1 MSMNMLVDSLFMKTG
16 EWLHPDLNHG
26 PPIGPHWDYG
36 VRGSSQTF
44 RIFPDGNILPK

>member
-1 MSMNMLVDSLFMKTG
+1 MFQNLIRTG
-16 EWLHPDLNHG
+16 NRPLS
-26 PPIGPHWDYG
+26 IHWDYG